1 LSQTGDKEDMQTGML
16 WFDNHSQRDLE
27 TKLRRAVAYYEN
39 KYGSRPT
46 MCHVHPSMLVGQPP
60 EIAGVVIE
68 PSNLV
73 LSHHFWLG
81 QSEGSKKLAAA

>member
-1 LSQTGDKEDMQTGML
+1 MRIGML

-27 TKLRRAVAYYEN
+27 TKLRRAVIYYEN

-46 MCHVHPSMLVGQPP
+46 MCHVHPSMLVGQQS
-60 EIAGVVIE
+60 EIAGVAME

-73 LSHHFWLG
+73 LPHHFWLG
-81 QSEGSKKLAAA
+81 QGGDVKKLTAA